1 MRSLLVIALMVFA
14 VGCQEQATWQN
25 PFAPFGPATVPPPG
39 MQGPPGTYYP
49 APAGAVPGMT
59 VPTTTPPTITLP
71 AASTRPSLGSD
82 TRSAGGISLVPAKP
96 SASTSLGSD
105 MPERPSTRPS
115 FAGNGA
121 EGAEGPIRIVEAQPQ
136 SGGSSFST
144 SSSRDQTQP
153 SVVQARPGGD
163 ASTTGTPARFNS
175 GNSAAE
181 LSQLPRPGIQA
192 TPNSPAINRT
202 RGFIP
207 SAPAKPAT
215 TPGGRQSQRSQGSF
229 RSDPSVAPIS
239 YEHPAPAFRDATGD
253 ASGQWRTR
261 P

>member
-1 MRSLLVIALMVFA
+1 MRSLLVIAIVFFA

-39 MQGPPGTYYP
+39 MQGPPGIYYP
-49 APAGAVPGMT
+49 PPAGAAPATT

-82 TRSAGGISLVPAKP
+82 TRTVGGINLVPA
-96 SASTSLGSD
+96 
-105 MPERPSTRPS
+105 RPSTSTALAMDSLAPSTKPS
-115 FAGNGA
+115 FTGTDTGA
-121 EGAEGPIRIVEAQPQ
+121 SEGPIRIVEAQPQ

-144 SSSRDQTQP
+144 SGSRDQAQP
-153 SVVQARPGGD
+153 SIVQASPGSN
-163 ASTTGTPARFNS
+163 ASSTGTPVRFNA
-175 GNSAAE
+175 GNSAAD
-181 LSQLPRPGIQA
+181 LSPLPRPGILA

-207 SAPAKPAT
+207 AAPAKPAT
-215 TPGGRQSQRSQGSF
+215 APSGSKPLRSQGRF

-239 YEHPAPAFRDATGD
+239 YEQAAPAFRDATGD
-253 ASGQWRTR
+253 ANGQWRTR